1 MFNLNNQK
9 INLLLIL
16 LFSGLIILL
25 SPNWVKAADCGG
37 ATSCYCGDTVVEDAT
52 ITEDLNCDENVTVG
66 LTVMA
71 NLYLQANI
79 TMANTSSQALVIG
92 ASGTSTDDPLIIQ
105 GNGTSTITGAGTT
118 SVDFYHIGVLILNQ
132 NYITISNLNL
142 TNFNA
147 GIGLSG
153 VSSSTIE
160 NNTTTNNNLGIGL
173 DSSNNNT
180 LTNNTAN
187 NNTAQG
193 IYLSGSSGNELTGN
207 YTAENGEHGIYIK
220 DSTGNTLTGNTMS
233 DNHNFDFKIESTQD
247 NIEYY
252 NQTIDETNLV
262 GGKPIY
268 YLYQASGTA
277 QNPLVY
283 NLDNQEIAFFWCFNC
298 EYVQVKNATLSS
310 STAETGIYFWNVAT
324 SSIENI
330 VANNFIN
337 YGIYLRSST
346 STNLT
351 GNTTNYNA
359 QHGIYL
365 ISSDN
370 NTLTN
375 NTANNNTQHGIDLE
389 NSSNNNTL
397 TNNTANSNAG
407 HGILLSS
414 SSGNELTGNY
424 TAENGQHGIW
434 LASSDSNTLTNNYSA
449 ENAQHGIYLI
459 FSDNNT
465 LTNNTANNNTR
476 SGIYF
481 DSSSY
486 NTSTS
491 NTVNNNTEYGIY
503 LYDSSCNNT
512 LDSNTANHNTWSGIY
527 LSSNN
532 TSGNQLRNNKFIQNQ
547 FSGFGLGGDN
557 SFSNNQF
564 IYNFGDEYNNNALS
578 MLSYDRDTI
587 NNVELEE
594 QINFTATMLDI
605 NGSTCANCSYE
616 VNISPSEPINISKDG
631 AQLTV
636 SFTPRQSG
644 LYSLIFLITDP
655 DGNIYQRAVYFFV
668 EATGERTVRYYL
680 RGVNPT
686 HGQPAD
692 GDAKSLL
699 LTEAS
704 EPEEWGCAFFIQA
717 SPDEIPETTYYV
729 NYLSNINFNTWYK
742 AGGNPY
748 VGVERS
754 VTYDNVVDV
763 SSAVP
768 AVSNYTWVQRS
779 LNVDWLIKKPWEGW
793 YDLAI
798 KLIGNSPYWITFP
811 TEGGTS
817 SYVDFTYQYS
827 TTPAVRS
834 VENYNIVLLSATA
847 DPNNTDQVSLI
858 LENPLDAA
866 TSTNLVLDDF
876 HQAFLTGTAVIDSTG
891 STTLNTGSIDAGATT
906 SFASVP
912 LFLTPSAGS
921 VSVVVNTWQTSDTYY
936 KQWTETGSQS
946 NISTAHTVG
955 DLKPN
960 TAYVVK
966 VDNSQYGVYTS
977 NSQGE
982 ISFTYSGGYSSKTFE
997 IVEST
1002 QGAAVPP
1009 PPPGGGGGTTA
1020 ATTETNLTQLQDEI
1034 NRLTSLI
1041 NWLKAKLAEIFGGAG
1056 AATVSIPEDCQF
1068 TATLKYGDTNNE
1080 VKCLQLFLK
1089 SQGASIYPEGKVT
1102 GYFGS
1107 LTKNAVMR
1115 FQEKY
1120 VQEILTPAGFTK
1132 PTGIVGKYTNAKIRQ
1147 ILGK

>member
-16 LFSGLIILL
+16 LFSGLIILI

-52 ITEDLNCDENVTVG
+52 ITEDLNCGEDVAVG

-92 ASGTSTDDPLIIQ
+92 ASGISTDDPLIIQ
-105 GNGTSTITGAGTT
+105 GNGTSMITGAGTT
-118 SVDFYHIGVLILNQ
+118 SVDDYHSGILINSQ

-160 NNTTTNNNLGIGL
+160 NNTTTNNNLGIVL
-173 DSSNNNT
+173 ISSNNNT

-187 NNTAQG
+187 NNTFG

-207 YTAENGEHGIYIK
+207 YAAENGYHGIYLENSSNNNTLTNNTANSNAIFSGIYLSGSSGNELTGNYAAENGYHGI
-220 DSTGNTLTGNTMS
+220 DLENSSNNNTLTNNTANSNAISGIYIRNSTGNTLTGNTMS
-233 DNHNFDFKIESTQD
+233 DNHDFDFKIESTED

-252 NQTIDETNLV
+252 NQTINETNLV

-283 NLDNQEIAFFWCFNC
+283 NLDNREIAFFWCFNC

-351 GNTTNYNA
+351 GNTTNYNG

-375 NTANNNTQHGIDLE
+375 NTANNNTQHGIYLDY
-389 NSSNNNTL
+389 
-397 TNNTANSNAG
+397 
-407 HGILLSS
+407 
-414 SSGNELTGNY
+414 SSGNT
-424 TAENGQHGIW
+424 
-434 LASSDSNTLTNNYSA
+434 
-449 ENAQHGIYLI
+449 
-459 FSDNNT
+459 F
-465 LTNNTANNNTR
+465 
-476 SGIYF
+476 
-481 DSSSY
+481 
-486 NTSTS
+486 
-491 NTVNNNTEYGIY
+491 
-503 LYDSSCNNT
+503 
-512 LDSNTANHNTWSGIY
+512 DSNTASHNALSGIY
-527 LSSNN
+527 LVSTASE
-532 TSGNQLRNNKFIQNQ
+532 NQLSNNKFIHNQ
-547 FSGFGLGGDN
+547 FSGFDLGSDN
-557 SFSNNQF
+557 DFSNNQF
-564 IYNFGDEYNNNALS
+564 IYNFSDEYNNNALS
-578 MLSYDRDTI
+578 MLSYNRDTI

-605 NGSTCANCSYE
+605 NGSTCAKCSYE

-636 SFTPRQSG
+636 SFTPRRSG
-644 LYSLIFLITDP
+644 LYSLIFQITDP

-668 EATGERTVRYYL
+668 EATGEGTVRYYL

-686 HGQPAD
+686 HGQPAS

-704 EPEEWGCAFFIQA
+704 KPEEWSCSYWIQA
-717 SPDEIPETTYYV
+717 SPDEIPETTYYIR
-729 NYLSNINFNTWYK
+729 YLSNINFNTWYQ
-742 AGGNPY
+742 ALDTGVEPY
-748 VGVERS
+748 VGLERN
-754 VTYDNVVDV
+754 VTYGTVVDV
-763 SSAVP
+763 SSTVP
-768 AVSNYTWVQRS
+768 AVSEYTWLQRS
-779 LNVDWLIKKPWEGW
+779 LNMDRLIEEPWGGW
-793 YDLAI
+793 YSLAI
-798 KLIGNSPYWITFP
+798 KLIGRDPTWITFP
-811 TEGGTS
+811 EQGATS
-817 SYVDFTYQYS
+817 SYVDFIYQYS

-847 DPNNTDQVSLI
+847 DPDNTSSVELV

-982 ISFTYSGGYSSKTFE
+982 ISFTYNGGYSSKTFE

-1020 ATTETNLTQLQDEI
+1020 ATTETNLTQLQAEI

-1120 VQEILTPAGFTK
+1120 AQEILTPAGFTK